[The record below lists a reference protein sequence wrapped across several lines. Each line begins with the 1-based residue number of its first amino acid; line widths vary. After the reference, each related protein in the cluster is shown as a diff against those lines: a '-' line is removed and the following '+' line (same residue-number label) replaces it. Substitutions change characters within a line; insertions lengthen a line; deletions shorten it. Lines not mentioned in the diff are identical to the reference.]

1 MMINWAGVT
10 SVFLL
15 ALIKFM
21 FAPFAGVPIGLHYYE
36 TYFAAVSGGIIS
48 SAFFYFGSDFLMELI
63 QKKRLQKQAE
73 LIKNGVAIKTKKRIT
88 KTNRFIINLKRRFGK
103 LGICFWA
110 PFFLSVPIG
119 SFIVA
124 KFYGHEKNT
133 FLLVVLGMLLNAT
146 ITTFLAYVIFK

>member
-1 MMINWAGVT
+1 
-10 SVFLL
+10 
-15 ALIKFM
+15 
-21 FAPFAGVPIGLHYYE
+21 
-36 TYFAAVSGGIIS
+36 
-48 SAFFYFGSDFLMELI
+48 
-63 QKKRLQKQAE
+63 
-73 LIKNGVAIKTKKRIT
+73 
-88 KTNRFIINLKRRFGK
+88 